1 MIAMNS
7 EPNYMLIGCSKKR
20 GIPMT
25 SNRGRHYN
33 QEKRPLE
40 QLQDRKP
47 EPGSSFSDGCSIVEL
62 VIIRITGIILL
73 AWICYRVILHHAS

>member
-1 MIAMNS
+1 MTMNS
-7 EPNYMLIGCSKKR
+7 EPNYMLIGCSKR

-25 SNRGRHYN
+25 SNRGRHY
-33 QEKRPLE
+33 
-40 QLQDRKP
+40 RKP
-47 EPGSSFSDGCSIVEL
+47 PERGSSFISGCSFAEL